1 MGGFASVAVLL
12 LCGFTFLRSEMSWA
26 YLAALAVFEIWL
38 MRRIAS
44 AGEGPVAV
52 GEPPY
57 RFSAEEAEFVGRY
70 RFYFTY
76 PAIAREATSVL
87 AALGLTAL
95 VLVPWLIYKAE
106 FIQALL
112 IGANLFA
119 VARFT
124 KELAPV
130 MALRI
135 RAHKGDRAALRML
148 ELHDPLWKKI
158 RAPVL
163 QPASDPH

>member
-1 MGGFASVAVLL
+1 MGAFASIAVLL
-12 LCGFTFLRSEMSWA
+12 LCGFTFLRSEVSWA
-26 YLAALAVFEIWL
+26 YLAVLAVFEIWL

-44 AGEGPVAV
+44 VGKGPVAAD
-52 GEPPY
+52 EPPY
-57 RFSAEEAEFVGRY
+57 RFSAEEAELVARY

-76 PAIAREATSVL
+76 PGAAREATSVL

-95 VLVPWLIYKAE
+95 VLVPWLTYKLE
-106 FIQALL
+106 FVQALL
-112 IGANLFA
+112 IGANLFV

-124 KELAPV
+124 KALAPV
-130 MALRI
+130 MALRV
-135 RAHKGDRAALRML
+135 RAHQGDRAALRML

-158 RAPVL
+158 RDAVL

>member
-1 MGGFASVAVLL
+1 MAASASIAVLL
-12 LCGFTFLRSEMSWA
+12 LCGFTFLRPEVSWG
-26 YLAALAVFEIWL
+26 YLAAMALFEIWL
-38 MRRIAS
+38 MRRIA
-44 AGEGPVAV
+44 AVREGPVAV
-52 GEPPY
+52 DEPPY
-57 RFSAEEAEFVGRY
+57 RFSTEEAELVGRY

-76 PAIAREATSVL
+76 PGVARDASSVL

-95 VLVPWLIYKAE
+95 ALVPWLLYKQE

-112 IGANLFA
+112 VGLNLFL
-119 VARFT
+119 VARFS

-130 MALRI
+130 LALRI
-135 RAHKGDRAALRML
+135 RAHQGDRAALRML

-158 RAPVL
+158 REAVL

>member
-1 MGGFASVAVLL
+1 MGGFVSVAVLF
-12 LCGFTFLRSEMSWA
+12 LCGMSFIRSDFSWA

-38 MRRIAS
+38 MRRIGA
-44 AGEGPVAV
+44 EGNRPAAV
-52 GEPPY
+52 NEPPY
-57 RFSAEEAEFVGRY
+57 RFSEEEAALIGRY

-76 PAIAREATSVL
+76 PAVARDASSVL

-95 VLVPWLIYKAE
+95 VLVPWLAYKLE
-106 FIQALL
+106 FIPALL
-112 IGANLFA
+112 IGGNLLV

-124 KELAPV
+124 KELSPV

-135 RAHKGDRAALRML
+135 RAHRGERDALRML
-148 ELHDPLWKKI
+148 ELHEPVWKKI
-158 RAPVL
+158 REAVL